1 MPTNPAEFWKGLRPS
16 AIAAV
21 DQRDYSKPPLE
32 TRLATVGVEA
42 REIAEKD
49 LGAAGIPGVV
59 VFKRNI
65 YAQPHRGFFGEFA
78 RSTDGALHQ
87 IQMWPRQWATAR
99 MFGGTAKG
107 FHIHPPH
114 IPEGYTPEAWF
125 QKLFV
130 EEPTN
135 YALRPYELEQWDAM
149 FFVQGLAEMILV
161 DERPGMPR
169 NVMRFMIYG
178 DDFPGENNVGVVI
191 PAGVA
196 HAIRCGSTSDLLMV
210 YGTSTTYIPANE
222 GRIAHSVEFAPL
234 PAVWDEYIFRS
245 PTA

>member
-1 MPTNPAEFWKGLRPS
+1 MNKTEFWQGLRPE
-16 AIAAV
+16 AQAAV
-21 DQRDYSKPPLE
+21 DQRDYTKPSLPE
-32 TRLATVGVEA
+32 RLATVGVEA
-42 REIAEKD
+42 REIAGKD
-49 LGAAGIPGVV
+49 LGSSGIPGVV
-59 VFKRNI
+59 VFSRNV

-78 RSTDGALHQ
+78 RSTDGALHD
-87 IQMWPRQWATAR
+87 IQMWPKQWATAR

-114 IPEGYTPEAWF
+114 IPAGQEPAAWF

-130 EEPTN
+130 QEPTN
-135 YALRPYELEQWDAM
+135 YALRPYDHEQWDAM
-149 FFVQGLAEMILV
+149 FFVQGIAEMILI

-178 DDFPGENNVGVVI
+178 DDLPGANNVGVVI

-234 PAVWDEYIFRS
+234 PEVWNNYIFG
-245 PTA
+245 TQN